1 MKVLK
6 GFAKNFSGY
15 KRSWG
20 SLVDLK
26 IFKKKISRL
35 FTSNDF
41 VKISSIHDPERAL
54 LVKPGK
60 T

>member
-26 IFKKKISRL
+26 IFKKKNLKVVHQQRFRQNL
-35 FTSNDF
+35 FN
-41 VKISSIHDPERAL
+41 P
-54 LVKPGK
+54 
-60 T
+60 